1 MERGAGR
8 PASKSVRRAS
18 PVVVRSARQQ
28 VGGQKR
34 TRVGGGGGWGV
45 VGRRRGSWG
54 AAVWRGSH
62 HSQNLLL
69 EDLVDTR
76 VQLSQ
81 IQHEWGALDLL
92 IWCRLVLRNHLEVE
106 QVAFAELVI
115 ARAVLVHSCTS
126 MCNHAGVGETM
137 TRLSRHVE
145 DSPARTSANATS
157 KCDCLKAISAS

>member
-34 TRVGGGGGWGV
+34 TRVGGVGVSFGGGAA
-45 VGRRRGSWG
+45 VGG

-106 QVAFAELVI
+106 QVAFA
-115 ARAVLVHSCTS
+115 
-126 MCNHAGVGETM
+126 
-137 TRLSRHVE
+137 
-145 DSPARTSANATS
+145 
-157 KCDCLKAISAS
+157 